1 MEIARQ
7 LILKLKGRVLADNV
21 LGMKAGRPYATGQ
34 VDEIVREFRR
44 GETLKA
50 ICDKHERSATALVA
64 KLYQLGHLMQMS
76 DGSKY
81 GKTYYMTQ
89 KGMRQCEIWNWGYGA
104 LGEWEVTPEHTEWF
118 VKAKAEH
125 EKALTTHK
133 EAVAYVAGELSTKPV
148 EKPPVSTVIL
158 SNLTFMETIA
168 GYEPKIDPENHGRFY
183 SKDDLDALV
192 EAFKR
197 GKSIVDIAKSFKRR
211 NDGILYQLVNK
222 GLLNHKGGNT
232 FYLNDALI
240 RQLRVWEWPEE
251 TLKEWRVTTGHVR
264 EFERLRNGEVRCSL
278 NSKLVT
284 EHRKMLSHLF
294 DTGTGAVGKALTDR
308 LQLPTDK
315 SGAIVV
321 NDSVTETKC
330 EPYTAVPGGLH
341 PLIKVSEIDGE
352 VAVHKL
358 DTKAY
363 LVDGSV
369 TYARLAATKQTAQFY
384 VGELKVDVEITDG
397 ILTITDSDG
406 NVIFSADKTGIT
418 STETI
423 KEFTM
428 KIESITLINGRNVV
442 ELSDSELINTLAKLE
457 GERNQLSKL
466 ETQTALVDKKIAEV
480 NANIKSLTAIMDSRV
495 EKSTKTES
503 GVSALDKSA
512 NAEAAT
518 D

>member
-7 LILKLKGRVLADNV
+7 LTLKLKGRVLADNV
-21 LGMKAGRPYATGQ
+21 LGTKAGRPYATGQ
-34 VDEIVREFRR
+34 VDEIVREFRS

-133 EAVAYVAGELSTKPV
+133 EAVAYVAGELSTKPA

-158 SNLTFMETIA
+158 SNLTFRETIA
-168 GYEPKIDPENHGRFY
+168 GYEPKIDPENHGKFY
-183 SKDDLDALV
+183 SKGELDALV

-240 RQLRVWEWPEE
+240 RQLRIWEWPEE
-251 TLKEWRVTTGHVR
+251 TLDEWRLTTGHER
-264 EFERLRNGEVRCSL
+264 EFSRLRLGVVRCAESQ
-278 NSKLVT
+278 T
-284 EHRKMLSHLF
+284 EAEARHQKVLSNLF
-294 DTGTGAVGKALTDR
+294 ASGQGGMGKVLADR
-308 LQLPTDK
+308 LQLPTAK
-315 SGAIVV
+315 AESVKAGSVKAGIIKA
-321 NDSVTETKC
+321 DSLLLGKLSDV
-330 EPYTAVPGGLH
+330 
-341 PLIKVSEIDGE
+341 DGE
-352 VAVHKL
+352 ITVRKL
-358 DTKAY
+358 DAETIGT
-363 LVDGSV
+363 DGSV
-369 TYARLAATKQTAQFY
+369 TYAKLAATTRSAQFY

-512 NAEAAT
+512 NAEAST